1 MEIMPDQ
8 ILFKTNIAQH
18 MITTNHILC
27 VLKPIQRGF
36 LAAVVLTVLST
47 TTPVGLAGIMVPW
60 FGIIDG
66 TNEVQSYYEQDDF
79 KGLPFHYHNQAVEIS
94 TPGGKG
100 TQFSEFD
107 MTYEYRDG
115 EGLYAIA
122 EGKTEHTTANGD
134 LIFNDFVLVQLIA
147 NLAWIPLESP
157 LACEGTYTVTG
168 GTGRFA
174 SASGKG
180 CLWGY
185 DLGDGRV
192 VLLFDGTISAPG
204 ANKRKGGGHK

>member
-1 MEIMPDQ
+1 MR
-8 ILFKTNIAQH
+8 
-18 MITTNHILC
+18 
-27 VLKPIQRGF
+27 RGF
-36 LAAVVLTVLST
+36 LAAVILTVLIT
-47 TTPVGLAGIMVPW
+47 TTPAGLAGILVPW

-66 TNEVQSYYEQDDF
+66 TNEVQSYYK
-79 KGLPFHYHNQAVEIS
+79 KGAFEDLPFHYHNQAVEIS
-94 TPGGKG
+94 VPGGKG
-100 TQFSEFD
+100 TQSSKFD
-107 MTYEYRDG
+107 MTYEYRLD

-122 EGKTEHTTANGD
+122 KGKTVHTTASGD
-134 LIFNDFVLVQLIA
+134 LIFNDFVLVELIA
-147 NLAWIPLESP
+147 SIALIPLEGP

-174 SASGKG
+174 DASGEG

-204 ANKRKGGGHK
+204 ANKRKSGGHK

>member
-1 MEIMPDQ
+1 MLDP
-8 ILFKTNIAQH
+8 ILFKTNNAQL
-18 MITTNHILC
+18 MITTNHIFR
-27 VLKPIQRGF
+27 VLKPIRRGF

-47 TTPVGLAGIMVPW
+47 TTPVGLAGVLVPW

-66 TNEVQSYYEQDDF
+66 TNEVQSSYEEGELF
-79 KGLPFHYHNQAVEIS
+79 AGLPFHCHNKAVEIS
-94 TPGGKG
+94 IPGGKG
-100 TQFSEFD
+100 TQFSELD
-107 MTYEYRDG
+107 MTYEYRGG

-122 EGKTEHTTANGD
+122 EGKTVHTTDNGD
-134 LIFNDFVLVQLIA
+134 LIFNDFVLVELIA
-147 NLAWIPLESP
+147 DLAWIPLEGP

-174 SASGKG
+174 KASGEG

-192 VLLFDGTISAPG
+192 ILLFDGTISAPG
-204 ANKRKGGGHK
+204 ANKRKSGGHK